1 MSGPAC
7 HIAMQGLM
15 GITRM
20 FLAQFIFL
28 SFFSARVG
36 KDKDAHGEKGE
47 KDKKGEGWKGGRVE
61 ENLIVK

>member
-1 MSGPAC
+1 
-7 HIAMQGLM
+7 
-15 GITRM
+15 M